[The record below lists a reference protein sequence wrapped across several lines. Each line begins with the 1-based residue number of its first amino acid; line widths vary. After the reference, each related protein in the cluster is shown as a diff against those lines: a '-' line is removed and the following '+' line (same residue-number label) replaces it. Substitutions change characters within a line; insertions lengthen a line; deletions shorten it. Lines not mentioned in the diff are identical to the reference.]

1 MKNWIVTGISGSGRI
16 ELLEELKKVCEEK
29 GKKVLIHDVG
39 ALIYE
44 EAKKAKIHLID
55 ERVLNIDKNLLRAL
69 RESALKEVQLTIL
82 KNKNVDI
89 NLIGIHAT
97 FRWKN
102 NLIEGLSYKNLDRFN
117 IEGFINVVDDVKN
130 IYEINSK
137 NPKWNKDNLPSL
149 ELTQQWMIEEEF
161 ITQVLADFFNKPMF
175 IIARSHRIDNL
186 YDFFFENK
194 KKIYLSY
201 PITAIKEDEPDL
213 LEKIQTEYLTE
224 LENHF
229 VVFNPLSIKDM
240 SLTYGNG
247 KLELPNLIADIT
259 EEAKK
264 LIKSRTV
271 ERDYHFIDQS
281 DATVVFYPT
290 NKLSPGVLAEIIY
303 SHKNQKPVFIYFK
316 EKASPF
322 LEHYA
327 TYITDNLD
335 DFFYKLKDF
344 SKKNNFSQHL

>member
-16 ELLEELKKVCEEK
+16 EILEDLKKYCEQK

-39 ALIYE
+39 KLIYE
-44 EAKKAKIHLID
+44 EAKKARIQLTD
-55 ERVLNIDKNLLRAL
+55 ERVLDIDKSLLRTL
-69 RESALKEVQLTIL
+69 RESALKEVKLTIL
-82 KNKNVDI
+82 KNPDIDI

-97 FRWKN
+97 FRWKS
-102 NLIEGLSYKNLDRFN
+102 NLIDGLSYKNLNKFK
-117 IEGFINVVDDVKN
+117 IEGFINVIDDVKN
-130 IYEINSK
+130 IFEINSK
-137 NPKWNKDNLPSL
+137 NPKWDKDTLPNL
-149 ELTQQWMIEEEF
+149 EVTQNWMIEEEF
-161 ITQVLADFFNKPMF
+161 ITQVIADFFERPMF
-175 IIARSHRIDNL
+175 IIARSHKINNF

-194 KKIYLSY
+194 KNIYLSY
-201 PITAIKEDEPDL
+201 PITAIKNDEPEL
-213 LEKIQTEYLTE
+213 LAKIQSEYLEK
-224 LENHF
+224 LENYF

-259 EEAKK
+259 DEAKN

-281 DATVVFYPT
+281 DATAVIYPT

-303 SHKNQKPVFIYFK
+303 SHKNQKPVFVYFR

-322 LEHYA
+322 LEQYA
-327 TYITDNLD
+327 TYISN
-335 DFFYKLKDF
+335 DFEDFLKKLKDF
-344 SKKNNFSQHL
+344 SEN